1 MGWRAG
7 VSPEIRQEP
16 AISTLVRAEVTCEAL
31 AVRGVEWLRGSVVV
45 LDEDEDEVG
54 ALEVAGKVRI
64 EARPRLRSK
73 RPNLLIGRRVCGV
86 GEESCAVTVELAKM
100 YVAEGAA
107 EWVNRREVPHDWVAP
122 RASDRDLL
130 PLVAETDVV
139 GISPL
144 APVRPKGTRFAAP
157 REPAL
162 EAVASGL
169 ARPVGWQ
176 LPARTAAGKKKP

>member
-1 MGWRAG
+1 MGWRTG

-16 AISTLVRAEVTCEAL
+16 TAATLVRARIL
-31 AVRGVEWLRGSVVV
+31 IGPVRAHGVEWLEGGEVV
-45 LDEDEDEVG
+45 LDLDIDG
-54 ALEVAGKVRI
+54 AEALAAEGKIEI

-86 GEESCAVTVELAKM
+86 GEESCATTLELAKM

-107 EWVNRREVPHDWVAP
+107 EWVNRREVPHDWKPP

-130 PLVAETDVV
+130 PLVALADLLGATP
-139 GISPL
+139 ISPI
-144 APVRPKGTRFAAP
+144 RPEGSRFLEG

-162 EAVASGL
+162 ELVRNGL
-169 ARPVGWQ
+169 AEPVGWRV
-176 LPARTAAGKKKP
+176 PAPSPPAKKRP